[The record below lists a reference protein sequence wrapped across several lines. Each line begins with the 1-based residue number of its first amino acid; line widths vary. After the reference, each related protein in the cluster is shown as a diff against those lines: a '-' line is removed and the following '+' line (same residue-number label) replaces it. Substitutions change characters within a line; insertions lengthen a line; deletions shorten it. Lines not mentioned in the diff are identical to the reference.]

1 MHVPIRDS
9 VGAALRFARA
19 NSRLILIA
27 ATLAALG
34 QGVLALFGATPTW
47 LFGVLVALLVSHTA
61 FVSVALGAPVTTQV
75 LAPNSTRVGATLAMV
90 GFFLA
95 LMFFV
100 VTFFAMTATVAPY
113 QDQIQAAGE
122 DEAAVRAILETAA
135 ANGGD
140 IMRGSL
146 IIFVVLLFALTTRFY
161 VATPATIDRQ
171 RITVFESWRMTRG
184 NFLRIAGA
192 RLLLLAPAFILVG
205 ALQTLA
211 ARVLGVP
218 GTDALAVLTY
228 SQANPVGFA
237 LFYTASVFLQVAIF
251 SSLDSGLSASIY
263 RIVKNANPP
272 ATKPPPAA

>member
-146 IIFVVLLFALTTRFY
+146 IIFVILLFALTTRFY

-205 ALQTLA
+205 ALQTLV